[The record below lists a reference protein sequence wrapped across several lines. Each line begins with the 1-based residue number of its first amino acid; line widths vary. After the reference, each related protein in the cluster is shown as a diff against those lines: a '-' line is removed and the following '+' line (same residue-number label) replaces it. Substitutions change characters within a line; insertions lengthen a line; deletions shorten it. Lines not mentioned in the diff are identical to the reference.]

1 MANRD
6 YGMTSVEIKIFGA
19 IGIVYVAALALH
31 GLYGIE

>member
-19 IGIVYVAALALH
+19 IGIVYVVALALY
-31 GLYGIE
+31 GLYGI